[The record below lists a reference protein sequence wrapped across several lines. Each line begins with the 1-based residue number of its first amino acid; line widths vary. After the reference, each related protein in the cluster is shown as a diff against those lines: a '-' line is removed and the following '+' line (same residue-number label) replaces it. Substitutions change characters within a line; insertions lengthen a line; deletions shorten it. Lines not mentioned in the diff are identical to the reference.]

1 MMKIIRHCVPAVLV
15 MLAMMLAACS
25 GQNTATW
32 QEQYDLGVR
41 YLSEGNYEEAII
53 AFTAAIEIDPKHP
66 EAYIGLA
73 DAYIGTGDFNRA
85 EESLLN
91 GQAECGDS
99 EMFSRALE
107 NIAFLRTG
115 ETGIRITNLYFDV
128 NSYLAGEETNFL
140 VSVAYRCPDDEECV
154 LMIGANTQEPD
165 SFAMLDE
172 DFAVTGN
179 GGYQFDVSI
188 TPAQWDNSNFGLY
201 VNLSEADHPETWT
214 PIGSDQLYIDPQ
226 GNVVGFSG
234 RADAGHQENE
244 EQNLLESGLTDN
256 MLRFEEIQFLGRSIE
271 GLDIET
277 MKSLMIQ
284 NGFELSEQNEDD
296 HWWVSGCKYMFG
308 LGPSI
313 TALQQKSELYV
324 GLWGYHTTSNFD
336 DKEQLAVGVRDI
348 YTYDTLED
356 VFTKLGFS
364 NGTAISSYID
374 DVASREYDSFESMR
388 SALDVLSCR
397 DENIQ
402 VYVGG
407 STAFESENGTH
418 LLTQITFHI
427 TCGDS
432 RDYSLSFQFGG
443 SGTPDYNGRLM
454 DYSVRYSD

>member
-1 MMKIIRHCVPAVLV
+1 MKSATVLCLISV
-15 MLAMMLAACS
+15 LCLLMLCS
-25 GQNTATW
+25 CGKSQEEQW

-73 DAYIGTGDFNRA
+73 DAYIGTGDFDRA

-99 EMFSRALE
+99 AIFSRALE

-188 TPAQWDNSNFGLY
+188 TPTRWDNSNFGLY

-234 RADAGHQENE
+234 GVGAEYQEVE

-296 HWWVSGCKYMFG
+296 HWWVSGCKEMSG
-308 LGPSI
+308 NGPNI
-313 TALQQKSELYV
+313 VALQQKSEPYV
-324 GLWGYHTTSNFD
+324 GLWGYNTIPTFD
-336 DKEQLAVGVRDI
+336 DKEQLAVGIRDI

-356 VFTKLGFS
+356 VFTELGFS
-364 NGTAISSYID
+364 NGEAISSYIN
-374 DVASREYDSFESMR
+374 DVASREYDSVEIMR
-388 SALDVLSCR
+388 SELEVLSCST
-397 DENIQ
+397 ENLHVQ
-402 VYVGG
+402 VI
-407 STAFESENGTH
+407 SSPASRSENGT
-418 LLTQITFHI
+418 
-427 TCGDS
+427 
-432 RDYSLSFQFGG
+432 YSLSEILFAVTCSDNTDYTLQFRFGP
-443 SGTPDYNGRLM
+443 SNSL
-454 DYSVRYSD
+454 DYSDRLLGYSVSYYSD

>member
-1 MMKIIRHCVPAVLV
+1 MAMRRFCSFLIIVALIFCLPACAKSAEV
-15 MLAMMLAACS
+15 
-25 GQNTATW
+25 QW

-41 YLSEGNYEEAII
+41 YLSEGNYEEAVI
-53 AFTAAIEIDPKHP
+53 AFTAAIEIDPKRP
-66 EAYIGLA
+66 EAYVGLA
-73 DAYIGTGDFNRA
+73 DAYIGTGDFDRA
-85 EESLLN
+85 EESLLT

-99 EMFSRALE
+99 EIFSRALE
-107 NIAFLRTG
+107 NIAFLRIG

-172 DFAVTGN
+172 DFTVTGS

-188 TPAQWDNSNFGLY
+188 TPTQWDNSNFGLY

-226 GNVVGFSG
+226 GNVVGFYG
-234 RADAGHQENE
+234 GAGAEYQEVE

-256 MLRFEEIQFLGRSIE
+256 MLRFEEIQFLGRGIE

-313 TALQQKSELYV
+313 TALQQKSEPYV
-324 GLWGYHTTSNFD
+324 GLWGYDSIFD
-336 DKEQLAVGVRDI
+336 DKEQLAIGVRDI
-348 YTYDTLED
+348 YTYNTLED
-356 VFTKLGFS
+356 VFS
-364 NGTAISSYID
+364 NGAAISSYID
-374 DVASREYDSFESMR
+374 DVASRGYDSYEAMR
-388 SALDVLSCR
+388 SEVDALSCNA
-397 DENIQ
+397 ENIH
-402 VYVGG
+402 VYV
-407 STAFESENGTH
+407 SKKIYCH
-418 LLTQITFHI
+418 LSVYKRKRWK
-427 TCGDS
+427 GVGY
-432 RDYSLSFQFGG
+432 RNEKDYIAMYDAGPFAISAMLLRQKP
-443 SGTPDYNGRLM
+443 SGAVAGAVRSGRAVLI
-454 DYSVRYSD
+454 